1 MRIGELSRRS
11 GVSPQLLRTWEQR
24 YGLLEPTRTQGGFR
38 IYSPAD
44 ERRVAGMKEHLDA
57 GFSASAAA
65 RLVLSAE
72 QAPAHPEGALSGLVG
87 SLYDAARE
95 FDEREANAQ
104 LDRALDRYTLA
115 TVIDEVVMP
124 FLQRL
129 GRGWSDGEITVAQE
143 HFATALLR
151 ARLMGLARNWSSGS
165 GRAALLACAPGE
177 HHDLALICF
186 GLALRE
192 RGWSITLLGADTPI
206 ETLSGAAA
214 TLDPDLIV
222 IAAVRSAA
230 FEVAADEIIAL
241 GARRTIALAGP
252 GADVEVAR
260 RLGALALQETPAAAA
275 ERIVHLTH
283 DGDSRAEAG

>member
-1 MRIGELSRRS
+1 MRIGELSKRS

-24 YGLLEPTRTQGGFR
+24 YGLLTPTRTQGGFR

-65 RLVLSAE
+65 RLVLGAE
-72 QAPAHPEGALSGLVG
+72 RAPTRPGGALAELVG
-87 SLYDAARE
+87 SLYEAARA
-95 FDEREANAQ
+95 FDEREANAL
-104 LDRALDRYTLA
+104 LDRALDRYTLT
-115 TVIDEVVMP
+115 TVVGEVVMP
-124 FLQRL
+124 LLQRL
-129 GRGWSDGEITVAQE
+129 GRGWIDGEVTVAQE

-165 GRAALLACAPGE
+165 GRVALLACAPGE

-192 RGWSITLLGADTPI
+192 RGWRITLLGADTPI

-214 TLDPDLIV
+214 TLTPDLIV
-222 IAAVRSAA
+222 IAALTSAA
-230 FEVAADEIIAL
+230 FGAAADEIIAL
-241 GARRTIALAGP
+241 GAHRTVALAGP
-252 GADVEVAR
+252 GADAEVAR
-260 RLGALALQETPAAAA
+260 RLGALALQQTPIEAADRVDRSIA
-275 ERIVHLTH
+275 V
-283 DGDSRAEAG
+283 GGSRGGAV